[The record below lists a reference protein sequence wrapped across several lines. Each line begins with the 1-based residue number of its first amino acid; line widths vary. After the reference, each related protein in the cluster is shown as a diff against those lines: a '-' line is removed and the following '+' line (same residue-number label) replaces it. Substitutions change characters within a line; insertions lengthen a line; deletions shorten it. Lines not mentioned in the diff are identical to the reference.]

1 MSLKVNTGVS
11 SNQEVNLKP
20 QGFISRD
27 PMKTPPAIDCYQQ
40 IIIVYGYITNPSFC
54 IKCEIKFRSDFDLN
68 SLIGILCNWQP
79 FI

>member
-1 MSLKVNTGVS
+1 
-11 SNQEVNLKP
+11 
-20 QGFISRD
+20 
-27 PMKTPPAIDCYQQ
+27 MKTVPAIDCYQQ

-79 FI
+79 FIWLIKTNQKNDPKFL